1 LTKYIKCDVIVLIRF
16 KIDILLKIRRKKMGD
31 ESGAPIT
38 GQLLLILVLTL
49 LNAFFAA
56 SEMAMVSIDKKK
68 LQVQAD
74 EGNKKAKMLI
84 ALLKEPS
91 RFLSTIQVG
100 ITFAGF
106 FSSAS
111 AAVGISD
118 DFGRVLEGYGVP
130 FAKDVGFISITLI
143 LSYITLVFGELVPK
157 RVALQNAEK
166 FSMFAIKTVSIVAK
180 IMSPFVT
187 LLSFSTNSIM
197 RLLGFSTDG
206 IEEKITIE
214 EIRSM
219 VEVGQEQG
227 VINSVEREMINS
239 VIGFDDK
246 LAEEIMTART
256 EVFMIDLEDPIEEYL
271 GEMLELKYSRIP
283 VYEGDVDDILGILY
297 IKDYLLEAYKVGFKD
312 VDIKRILRPAYF
324 IPERKNI
331 NDLFNELQS
340 KRKHMAILIDE
351 YGGFSGIVTMEDLI
365 EEIVGDI
372 DDEYDHDEPD
382 IRKIDDM
389 NFMAKG
395 AISIK
400 ELNSNLGTKLDEDS
414 EDYDTLGGF
423 LIDIL
428 GYIPD
433 DGEKVSVEYENIE
446 FHIEEINEKRVQLV
460 RVILKE
466 IEEEIPEEEEE

>member
-1 LTKYIKCDVIVLIRF
+1 
-16 KIDILLKIRRKKMGD
+16 MGD

-38 GQLLLILVLTL
+38 GQLLLILFLTL

-56 SEMAMVSIDKKK
+56 SEMAMVSVDKKK
-68 LQVQAD
+68 LLVQAD
-74 EGNKKAKMLI
+74 EGNKKAKLLI
-84 ALLKEPS
+84 DLLKEPS

-118 DFGRVLEGYGVP
+118 DFGMLLGRFGVP
-130 FAKDVGFISITLI
+130 FAKDVAFISVTLI

-166 FSMFAIKTVSIVAK
+166 FSMFAIKTVSIVSK
-180 IMSPFVT
+180 MMSPFIT
-187 LLSFSTNSIM
+187 FLSYSTNMIM
-197 RLLGFSTDG
+197 RILGITTDG
-206 IEEKITIE
+206 VEEKITLE

-227 VINSVEREMINS
+227 VINPSEREMIDN

-256 EVFMIDLEDPIEEYL
+256 EVFMIDLEDPIEEYIS
-271 GEMLELKYSRIP
+271 EMLQLKYSRIP
-283 VYEGDVDDILGILY
+283 VYEGDVDDIVGILY
-297 IKDYLLEAYKVGFKD
+297 IKDFLLEAYKVGFENL
-312 VDIKRILRPAYF
+312 DIRKILRPAYF

-331 NDLFNELQS
+331 NDLFMDLQNS
-340 KRKHMAILIDE
+340 KKHMAVLIDE

-382 IRKIDDM
+382 IRKIDDY
-389 NFMAKG
+389 NYYAKG
-395 AISIK
+395 VISIK
-400 ELNSNLGTKLDEDS
+400 ELNSNLGTDLDEDS
-414 EDYDTLGGF
+414 EDFDTLGGF
-423 LIDIL
+423 LIDIM
-428 GYIPD
+428 GYIPE
-433 DGEKVSVEYENIE
+433 DGEKEVVEYEDIE
-446 FHIEEINEKRVQLV
+446 FHIEEINEKRIQVV
-460 RVILKE
+460 HIILR
-466 IEEEIPEEEEE
+466 EEEVPPELEENLENK

>member
-1 LTKYIKCDVIVLIRF
+1 
-16 KIDILLKIRRKKMGD
+16 MGD
-31 ESGAPIT
+31 ESGATIT
-38 GQLLLILVLTL
+38 GQLLLIGFLTL

-56 SEMAMVSIDKKK
+56 SEMAMVSVDKKK
-68 LQVQAD
+68 LNMQAD
-74 EGNKKAKMLI
+74 EGNKKAKMLLH
-84 ALLKEPS
+84 LLAEPS
-91 RFLSTIQVG
+91 KFLSTIQVG

-118 DFGRVLEGYGVP
+118 DLGKVLNGFGVP
-130 FAKDVGFISITLI
+130 FAKDVAFIGVTLI

-157 RVALQNAEK
+157 RVALQYAEK
-166 FSMFAIKTVSIVAK
+166 FSFFAVKFINIVAK
-180 IMSPFVT
+180 IMSPFIS
-187 LLSFSTNSIM
+187 LLSLSTNGVM
-197 RLLGFSTDG
+197 RILGIRTEG
-206 IEEKITIE
+206 VEEKITLE

-227 VINSVEREMINS
+227 VINPVEREMINS

-256 EVFMIDLEDPIEEYL
+256 EVFMIDLEDPIEDYL
-271 GEMLELKYSRIP
+271 GDMLELKYSRIP

-297 IKDYLLEAYKVGFKD
+297 IKDFLLEAYKVGFNN
-312 VDIKRILRPAYF
+312 VDIKKILRPAYF

-331 NDLFNELQS
+331 NDLFNEMQT
-340 KRKHMAILIDE
+340 KKKHMAVLIDE
-351 YGGFSGIVTMEDLI
+351 YGGFSGVVTMEDLV

-382 IRKIDDM
+382 IRRIDDK
-389 NFMAKG
+389 NFIAKG

-423 LIDIL
+423 LIDML

-433 DGEKVSVEYENIE
+433 DGEKVVVEFENLE
-446 FHIEEINEKRVQLV
+446 FYIEEINEKRVQQV
-460 RVILKE
+460 HIVINDINNE
-466 IEEEIPEEEEE
+466 NDVDQDE

>member
-1 LTKYIKCDVIVLIRF
+1 
-16 KIDILLKIRRKKMGD
+16 MGD

-38 GQLLLILVLTL
+38 GQLLLIAFLTL

-56 SEMAMVSIDKKK
+56 SEMAMVSVDKKK
-68 LQVQAD
+68 ISIQAD
-74 EGNKKAKMLI
+74 EGNKKARMLLN
-84 ALLKEPS
+84 LLAEPS
-91 RFLSTIQVG
+91 KFLSTIQVG

-118 DFGRVLEGYGVP
+118 DLGRYLLGYGVP
-130 FAKDVGFISITLI
+130 FAKDVAFIGVTLI

-157 RVALQNAEK
+157 RVALQYAEK
-166 FSMFAIKTVSIVAK
+166 FAFFAIKTVTIVSK
-180 IMSPFVT
+180 IMSPFISF
-187 LLSFSTNSIM
+187 LSFSTNGIM
-197 RLLGFSTDG
+197 RILGIKTEG
-206 IEEKITIE
+206 VEEKITLE

-256 EVFMIDLEDPIEEYL
+256 EVFMIDLEDPIEDYL

-297 IKDYLLEAYKVGFKD
+297 IKDFLLEAYRVGFNH
-312 VDIKRILRPAYF
+312 VDIKKILRPAYF

-331 NDLFNELQS
+331 NDLFNELQT
-340 KRKHMAILIDE
+340 KKKHMAVLIDE

-382 IRKIDDM
+382 IKRIDDR
-389 NFMAKG
+389 NFIAKG

-400 ELNSNLGTKLDEDS
+400 ELNSNLGTELDEDS

-433 DGEKVSVEYENIE
+433 DGEKVKVEYENLD
-446 FHIEEINEKRVQLV
+446 FYIEEINEKRVQQV
-460 RVILKE
+460 NIIINE
-466 IEEEIPEEEEE
+466 IESDEEEEEE

>member
-1 LTKYIKCDVIVLIRF
+1 
-16 KIDILLKIRRKKMGD
+16 MGD

-38 GQLLLILVLTL
+38 GQLLLIFVLTL

-56 SEMAMVSIDKKK
+56 SEMAMISVDKKK
-68 LQVQAD
+68 LLVQAD
-74 EGNKKAKMLI
+74 EGNKKAKLLI
-84 ALLKEPS
+84 DLLKEPS

-118 DFGRVLEGYGVP
+118 DFGKLLGGFGIP
-130 FAKDVGFISITLI
+130 FAKDVAFISVTLI

-157 RVALQNAEK
+157 RVALQNSEK
-166 FSMFAIKTVSIVAK
+166 FSMFAIKTVSVVAK
-180 IMSPFVT
+180 LMGPFVT
-187 LLSFSTNSIM
+187 FLSYSTNTIM
-197 RLLGFSTDG
+197 RIFGFATEG
-206 IEEKITIE
+206 VEEKITLE

-227 VINSVEREMINS
+227 VINSSEREMIDN

-256 EVFMIDLEDPIEEYL
+256 EVFMIDIEDPIEEYI
-271 GEMLELKYSRIP
+271 GEMLQLKYSRIP
-283 VYEGDVDDILGILY
+283 VYEGDVDDIIGILY
-297 IKDYLLEAYKVGFKD
+297 IKDFLLEAYHTGFD
-312 VDIKRILRPAYF
+312 NLDIRKILRPAYY

-331 NDLFNELQS
+331 NDLFTDLQNS
-340 KRKHMAILIDE
+340 KKHMAVLIDE

-382 IRKIDDM
+382 IKKIDDF
-389 NFMAKG
+389 NYYAKG
-395 AISIK
+395 VISIK
-400 ELNSNLGTKLDEDS
+400 ELNSNIGTELDDDS

-423 LIDIL
+423 LIDII
-428 GYIPD
+428 GYIPEE
-433 DGEKVSVEYENIE
+433 GEKKVVEYENIQ
-446 FHIEEINEKRVQLV
+446 FHIEETNEKRIQLV
-460 RVILKE
+460 HIVL
-466 IEEEIPEEEEE
+466 PEESDGSQELEDN

>member
-1 LTKYIKCDVIVLIRF
+1 
-16 KIDILLKIRRKKMGD
+16 MGD
-31 ESGAPIT
+31 DSGAPIT

-49 LNAFFAA
+49 INAFFAA
-56 SEMAMVSIDKKK
+56 SEMAMVSVDKKK
-68 LQVQAD
+68 LVVQAD
-74 EGNKKAKMLI
+74 EGNKKAKLLLE
-84 ALLKEPS
+84 LLKEPS

-100 ITFAGF
+100 ITLAGF
-106 FSSAS
+106 LSSAS

-118 DFGRVLEGYGVP
+118 DLGKFLAGYGIP
-130 FAKDVGFISITLI
+130 FAKDVAFVSVTLI

-166 FSMFAIKTVSIVAK
+166 FSMSAIKTVSVVAK

-187 LLSFSTNSIM
+187 FLSFSTNTVM
-197 RLLGFSTDG
+197 HLLGVSTEG
-206 IEEKITIE
+206 VEEKITLE

-256 EVFMIDLEDPIEEYL
+256 EVFMIDLEDSIEEYL

-297 IKDYLLEAYKVGFKD
+297 IKDYLLEAYKVGFNN
-312 VDIKRILRPAYF
+312 VNIKKILRPAYF

-331 NDLFNELQS
+331 NDLFNELQD
-340 KRKHMAILIDE
+340 KKKHMAVLIDE
-351 YGGFSGIVTMEDLI
+351 YGGFSGVVTMEDLI

-382 IRKIDDM
+382 IRKIDDST
-389 NFMAKG
+389 FLAKG

-414 EDYDTLGGF
+414 ENYDTLGGL
-423 LIDIL
+423 LIDMI

-433 DGEKVSVEYENIE
+433 DGDTVKIDFENIE
-446 FHIEEINEKRVQLV
+446 FHIEEVNEKRVQLV
-460 RVILKE
+460 RVVLTKN
-466 IEEEIPEEEEE
+466 EEDNQEQEDE